1 MTFIGRV
8 IFTSTEWSNQIRF
21 TNKFFS
27 KEKSL
32 QINSTVHMRERERE
46 SEAHIV
52 FFLFFEKGEAHIV
65 DREMVEVSVMQQHEH
80 TSQY

>member
-1 MTFIGRV
+1 MTFIGGV
-8 IFTSTEWSNQIRF
+8 IFTSIEWSNQIRF

-46 SEAHIV
+46 RGAYC
-52 FFLFFEKGEAHIV
+52 FFFIF
-65 DREMVEVSVMQQHEH
+65 
-80 TSQY
+80 

>member
-1 MTFIGRV
+1 MTFIGGV

-32 QINSTVHMRERERE
+32 QINSTVHMRERER
-46 SEAHIV
+46 ARRILFF
-52 FFLFFEKGEAHIV
+52 FFLEKGEAHIV

>member
-1 MTFIGRV
+1 MTFIGGV
-8 IFTSTEWSNQIRF
+8 IFTSIEWSNQIRF

-32 QINSTVHMRERERE
+32 QINSTVHMRERER
-46 SEAHIV
+46 ARRIL
-52 FFLFFEKGEAHIV
+52 FFFFFFEKGEAHIV